1 MNDSDATRIG
11 VLVSGNGSNLQ
22 ALIDAIR
29 IQGIPAT
36 LVLVVSNRP
45 NALALERASKHGI
58 PTAVIDHQKYADRQT
73 FDQALLQV
81 LDHQH
86 LDLIVLAGFMRI
98 LTPPLVEHFLGRM
111 LNVHPALLPAY
122 PGLHTHARA
131 LADRVHRHG
140 ASVHF
145 VIPELDAG
153 PVVLQGEVPVFPD
166 DEPQRLAARVQQMEH
181 IIYPQTV
188 DWFARK
194 RLYFQGGKAWLDDH
208 PLIVPSCIHLD
219 GYQN

>member
-29 IQGIPAT
+29 VQRIPAT
-36 LVLVVSNRP
+36 LALVVSNRP

-73 FDQALLQV
+73 FDQALLQI

-98 LTPPLVEHFLGRM
+98 LTSSLVEHFLGRM
-111 LNVHPALLPAY
+111 LNIHPALLPAY

-131 LADRVHRHG
+131 LADRAHRHG

-194 RLYFQGGKAWLDDH
+194 RLYFQGGEAWLDDH
-208 PLIVPSCIHLD
+208 PLIVPPRIHLD
-219 GYQN
+219 GHQN